1 MPLPPSAPRRARH
14 RRAIDVQAFE
24 RKDGLWDI
32 EACLTDCNVRDT
44 QIATGVR
51 PAGLPI
57 QELRLRVTIDRQMN
71 VVDAQSP
78 AVKWV
83 SYPGHCEDANPSDR
97 ALIGLDLR
105 RGLWHAVTERLGEAA
120 GCTHLTDLRVLSP
133 SAASQACVGEVS
145 QTGASD
151 TDAAG
156 DAMPFQLD
164 RCHALKLDGPWSR
177 NSIRA
182 GMATRRV
189 KSAPR
194 RAASRAKPRQAP
206 HTAIFIPTLRLK
218 GITHEDSRVPG

>member
-24 RKDGLWDI
+24 RGNGLWDI
-32 EACLTDCNVRDT
+32 EACLTDCNARDT
-44 QIATGVR
+44 QLATGVR
-51 PAGLPI
+51 PTELPI
-57 QELRLRVTIDRQMN
+57 YKLRLPATIDRQMN

-83 SYPGHCEDANPSDR
+83 SYLGHGEDANSSDR

-105 RGLWHAVTERLGEAA
+105 RGLRHAVTEHLGEAA
-120 GCTHLTDLRVLSP
+120 DRAHLTNLRVLST
-133 SAASQACVGEVS
+133 SATLQACVGEVS
-145 QTGASD
+145 QTGVSD

-156 DAMPFQLD
+156 DVMPFQLD
-164 RCHALKLDGPWSR
+164 RCHALKLDDGPWSR

-189 KSAPR
+189 RSAPR
-194 RAASRAKPRQAP
+194 RARSCAKRCTQRYS
-206 HTAIFIPTLRLK
+206 FQLS
-218 GITHEDSRVPG
+218 D